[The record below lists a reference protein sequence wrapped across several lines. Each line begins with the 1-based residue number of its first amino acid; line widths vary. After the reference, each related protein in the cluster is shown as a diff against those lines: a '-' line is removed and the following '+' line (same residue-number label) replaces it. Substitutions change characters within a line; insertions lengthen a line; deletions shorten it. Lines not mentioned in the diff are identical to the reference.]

1 MAAVNHLEATP
12 IMSGF
17 SVEAVRAQF
26 PSLALKD
33 DGKPRVYFDN
43 PAGTQVPQRVIDRA
57 TQAMISQNANLG
69 GAFITSKL
77 AQDLVDR
84 TRIAAAQFY
93 NAPSP
98 SEIMFGANMTTMT
111 LAMSRN
117 LQKSLKISEG
127 DEIVLS
133 RMDHDA
139 NVAPWLHVAA
149 DTGATVKWLEF
160 DPGTFEFADDAIDQV
175 LTDKTKIVAVGHA
188 SNCTGTINDVAGI
201 CRKARAAG
209 AVSFVDA
216 VQSAPHL
223 PIDVQAIG
231 CDFLVSSAYK
241 WFGPHQGIMYGR
253 RALMEQ
259 LYSYNV
265 RPALEYGPPGAFESG
280 TAPRETLAATLGA
293 IEYIASHGEDLNG
306 GIPVSRTRIVSGM
319 TALQEHEM
327 ELTRQLIAGLTSI
340 KGVKVRGI
348 TSANALH
355 RRVPTVSVTVQ
366 GKNPADLA
374 EAFAAENIFLWSGHN
389 YALEPINHMKL
400 MDKGGVLRI
409 GLAHYNTADE
419 VDTMLN
425 RLEGMV

>member
-1 MAAVNHLEATP
+1 
-12 IMSGF
+12 MSGY
-17 SVEAVRAQF
+17 SVEAVRGQF
-26 PSLALKD
+26 PSLALTD
-33 DGKPRVYFDN
+33 DGKPRIYFDN

-57 TQAMISQNANLG
+57 TQAMIRQNANLG
-69 GAFITSKL
+69 GAFITSRL
-77 AQDLVDR
+77 AQELVDQ

-160 DPGTFEFADDAIDQV
+160 DPDTFEFPDDAFDRV

-188 SNCTGTINDVAGI
+188 SNCTGTINDVASI

-209 AVSFVDA
+209 VISFVDA

-253 RALMEQ
+253 RALLER

-280 TAPRETLAATLGA
+280 TAARETLAATLGA
-293 IEYIASHGEDLNG
+293 IEYIASHGEDLNV

-319 TALQEHEM
+319 TALQDHEM
-327 ELTRQLIAGLTSI
+327 GLTRQLIAGLTSI

-355 RRVPTVSVTVQ
+355 RRVPTVSVTVD

-374 EAFAAENIFLWSGHN
+374 EAFAADNIFLWSGHN

>member
-1 MAAVNHLEATP
+1 
-12 IMSGF
+12 MSGF

-26 PSLALKD
+26 PSLAIKD
-33 DGKPRVYFDN
+33 DGKARIYLDN
-43 PAGTQVPQRVIDRA
+43 PAGTQVPQHVIDRA
-57 TQAMISQNANLG
+57 TKAMISQNANLG
-69 GAFITSKL
+69 GAFITSRL
-77 AQDLVDR
+77 AQELVDQ

-117 LQKSLKISEG
+117 LQKSLKISKD

-139 NVAPWLHVAA
+139 NVAPWLHVAS
-149 DTGATVKWLEF
+149 DTGATVKWLDF
-160 DPGTFEFADDAIDQV
+160 DPDTFEFADDALDKV
-175 LTDKTKIVAVGHA
+175 LSERTKIVALGHA
-188 SNCTGTINDVAGI
+188 SNCTGTINDVAAI

-209 AVSFVDA
+209 AVTFVDA
-216 VQSAPHL
+216 VQSAPHI

-241 WFGPHQGIMYGR
+241 WFGPHQGVMYGR
-253 RALMEQ
+253 RALLET

-280 TAPRETLAATLGA
+280 TAARETLAATLGA
-293 IEYIASHGEDLNG
+293 IEYIASHGSDQNQG
-306 GIPVSRTRIVSGM
+306 VQVSRMRIVSGM
-319 TALQEHEM
+319 TALQEHETA
-327 ELTRQLIAGLTSI
+327 LTRQLIGGLTSI

-348 TSANALH
+348 TSANAMH
-355 RRVPTVSVTVQ
+355 RRVPTVSITVD

-374 EAFAAENIFLWSGHN
+374 QAFADDNIFLWSGHN
-389 YALEPINHMKL
+389 YALEPINRMNL

-419 VDTMLN
+419 VDTVLE
-425 RLEGMV
+425 RLEGLV